1 MNQNA
6 ERSGVADRMAKGD
19 GRDTAGVLAPP
30 PVLYATGLVIG
41 LVLHALL
48 PIHIASS
55 SGSVVRGAGIALM
68 VIGVLLSASV
78 MRVFGAAGTPVPPYR
93 PTARL
98 VFSGPYR
105 YSRNPDYIGQALL
118 YVGIALVANSWW
130 PLFML
135 PVVLFVVQRF
145 VVEREERYLEA
156 KFGEEY
162 REYKAR
168 VRRWL

>member
-1 MNQNA
+1 MNQNV
-6 ERSGVADRMAKGD
+6 ERSGPASRDAKRGE
-19 GRDTAGVLAPP
+19 RDTAGVLAPP

-41 LVLHALL
+41 LVLHTLH

-55 SGSVVRGAGIALM
+55 SGSVVRGAGFVLMAL
-68 VIGVLLSASV
+68 GLLLSASV

-105 YSRNPDYIGQALL
+105 YSRNPDYLGQALL

-130 PLFML
+130 PLFIL

-145 VVEREERYLEA
+145 VIEREERYLEA

>member
-1 MNQNA
+1 MNRNT
-6 ERSGVADRMAKGD
+6 EPRGLTGRGAKRD
-19 GRDTAGVLAPP
+19 ERDTAGVLAPP
-30 PVLYATGLVIG
+30 PVLYAAGLITG
-41 LVLHALL
+41 LVLHSLH

-55 SGSVVRGAGIALM
+55 SGSVVRGTGIALM
-68 VIGVLLSASV
+68 AIGVLLSASV

-93 PTARL
+93 ATARL

-118 YVGIALVANSWW
+118 YVGIALVAESWW
-130 PLFML
+130 PLFLL

-145 VVEREERYLEA
+145 VIEREERYLEA

-162 REYKAR
+162 REYRTR

>member
-1 MNQNA
+1 MKQNA
-6 ERSGVADRMAKGD
+6 ERSNLTGRMVKLD
-19 GRDTAGVLAPP
+19 ERDTAGVLAPP
-30 PVLYATGLVIG
+30 PVLYGAGLVIG
-41 LVLHALL
+41 LVLHALH

-55 SGSVVRGAGIALM
+55 YVSVVRGAGIALTAM
-68 VIGVLLSASV
+68 GLFLSASV
-78 MRVFGAAGTPVPPYR
+78 MRVFGAAGTPIPPYR

-130 PLFML
+130 PLFIL
-135 PVVLFVVQRF
+135 PLVLFVVQRF
-145 VVEREERYLEA
+145 VIEREERYLEA
-156 KFGEEY
+156 KFGDEY
-162 REYKAR
+162 REYRAR

>member
-1 MNQNA
+1 MKQNA
-6 ERSGVADRMAKGD
+6 ERSNLTGRMVKLD
-19 GRDTAGVLAPP
+19 ERDTAGVLAPP
-30 PVLYATGLVIG
+30 PVLYGAGLVIG
-41 LVLHALL
+41 LVLHALH

-55 SGSVVRGAGIALM
+55 YVSVVRGAGIALTAM
-68 VIGVLLSASV
+68 GLFLSASV

-130 PLFML
+130 PLFIL
-135 PVVLFVVQRF
+135 PLVLFVVQRF
-145 VVEREERYLEA
+145 VIEREERYLEA
-156 KFGEEY
+156 KFGDEY
-162 REYKAR
+162 REYRAR

>member
-1 MNQNA
+1 MKQNA
-6 ERSGVADRMAKGD
+6 ERSNLTGRMVKLD
-19 GRDTAGVLAPP
+19 ERDTAGVLAPP
-30 PVLYATGLVIG
+30 PVLYGAGLVIG
-41 LVLHALL
+41 LVLHALH

-55 SGSVVRGAGIALM
+55 YVSVVRGAGIALTAM
-68 VIGVLLSASV
+68 GLFLSAWV

-130 PLFML
+130 PLFIL
-135 PVVLFVVQRF
+135 PLVLFVVQRF
-145 VVEREERYLEA
+145 VIEREERYLEA
-156 KFGEEY
+156 KFGDEY
-162 REYKAR
+162 REYRAR

>member
-1 MNQNA
+1 MKQNA
-6 ERSGVADRMAKGD
+6 ERSNLTGRMVKLD
-19 GRDTAGVLAPP
+19 ERDTAGVLAPP
-30 PVLYATGLVIG
+30 PVLYGAGLVIG
-41 LVLHALL
+41 LVLHALH

-55 SGSVVRGAGIALM
+55 YVSVVRGAGIALTAM
-68 VIGVLLSASV
+68 GLFLSASV

-130 PLFML
+130 PLLIL
-135 PVVLFVVQRF
+135 PLVLFVVQRF
-145 VVEREERYLEA
+145 VIEREERYLEA
-156 KFGEEY
+156 KFGDEY
-162 REYKAR
+162 REYRAR

>member
-1 MNQNA
+1 MKQNA
-6 ERSGVADRMAKGD
+6 ERSDLTGHMVKLDE
-19 GRDTAGVLAPP
+19 RDTAGVLAPP
-30 PVLYATGLVIG
+30 PVLYGAGLVIG
-41 LVLHALL
+41 LVLHALH

-55 SGSVVRGAGIALM
+55 YVSVVRGAGIALTAM
-68 VIGVLLSASV
+68 GLFLSASV

-130 PLFML
+130 PLFIL
-135 PVVLFVVQRF
+135 PLVLFVVQRF
-145 VVEREERYLEA
+145 VIEREERYLEA
-156 KFGEEY
+156 KFGDEY
-162 REYKAR
+162 REYRAR